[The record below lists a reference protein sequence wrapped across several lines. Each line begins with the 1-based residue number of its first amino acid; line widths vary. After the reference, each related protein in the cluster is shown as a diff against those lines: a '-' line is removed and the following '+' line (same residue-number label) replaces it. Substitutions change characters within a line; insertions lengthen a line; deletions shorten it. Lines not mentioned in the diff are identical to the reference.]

1 MSDSVAFKLLFL
13 NRFIIFLMEC
23 VERFMNHKSMKL
35 LNNFFS
41 YNVNSSFFFIRLK
54 VIDQN
59 TIYVKAHPTK
69 TDKINILKIQDG
81 E

>member
-23 VERFMNHKSMKL
+23 VEHFMNHKGMKL
-35 LNNFFS
+35 LNNLFS

-59 TIYVKAHPTK
+59 KSSSHK
-69 TDKINILKIQDG
+69 TRQNTYSQNKDG